1 MIYDSRKRDGTFS
14 IANTTKGGI
23 PTLPFFDIK
32 EAVLGKKYSLSLVFI
47 GDKLSRKLNK
57 QYRKKDVRTN
67 ILSFP
72 IVKNEGEIFINTKKA
87 REEARQNNTQYKI
100 HLAHLFIHGLIH
112 LKGYTHSS
120 TMERE
125 EAKVFKKFFKDNL

>member
-1 MIYDSRKRDGTFS
+1 MDTFS
-14 IANTTKGGI
+14 ITQTTKGRI
-23 PTLPFFDIK
+23 PTLPFFDVK

-57 QYRKKDVRTN
+57 QYRKKDTHTN

-72 IVKNEGEIFINTKKA
+72 IVKNEGEIFINAKKA
-87 REEARQNNTQYKI
+87 QEEARRNNIQYKI

-120 TMERE
+120 TMEKE
-125 EAKVFKKFFKDNL
+125 EEKIFKKFFSSS